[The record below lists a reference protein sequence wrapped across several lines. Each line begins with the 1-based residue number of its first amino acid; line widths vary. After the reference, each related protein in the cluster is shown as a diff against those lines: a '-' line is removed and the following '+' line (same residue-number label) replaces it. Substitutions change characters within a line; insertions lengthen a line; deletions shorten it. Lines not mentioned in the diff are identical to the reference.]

1 MSVHTLYMYIHTY
14 IMPCGGL
21 GLIVGVELL
30 DSRNYEARCGLRLRT
45 PHAVQD
51 LGLKTYGWDGLGCV
65 SVYVYIYIHTPSTMH
80 FVSAYVHNIYIYM
93 YIPYIGRFLR
103 M

>member
-14 IMPCGGL
+14 IHALWRFRVDC
-21 GLIVGVELL
+21 GVELL

-65 SVYVYIYIHTPSTMH
+65 SVYVYIYI
-80 FVSAYVHNIYIYM
+80 YIYTIH
-93 YIPYIGRFLR
+93 YAFCKCICT
-103 M
+103 